1 MIKIKF
7 DLNNEEVYLT
17 SNKLNT
23 LIVENKEYYRDLIK
37 SLYFE
42 YLQND
47 NSLFT
52 FYKDDS
58 ILDFDSNISVIFNIF
73 SLDLNSKKNINY
85 LYRIIKK
92 TYYDKLDEDINNIK
106 QKALEIIKEIS
117 LDLNIELDMNNEIKT
132 EDLFKMFDIKIKDN
146 EEILLKRLINYM
158 FVMQEL
164 QKYSIFV
171 IIHLKEY
178 FSDKEILDILKECA
192 YKDIILFDI
201 ETINETSNIL
211 KENKIIIDKD
221 CCVIK

>member
-73 SLDLNSKKNINY
+73 SLDLNNKKNINY

-164 QKYSIFV
+164 QKYSIFI

-178 FSDKEILDILKECA
+178 FSDEEILDIIKECA